1 MAGRKRGSVLWSHHV
16 QALVTEDV
24 NNAVRTYA
32 KDWHNGSISTA
43 ARVALT
49 EHLKQVGYL
58 DKAA

>member
-32 KDWHNGSISTA
+32 KEEHNGSISTA
-43 ARVALT
+43 ARVALMD
-49 EHLKQVGYL
+49 HLKAKGYL
-58 DKAA
+58 DNTA